1 MNIRYSGINSSQ
13 FSIRKTW
20 CCSFF
25 FFLMFPNRSKGAHL
39 GTKKEGPRIPNVPQQ
54 KNVFLPNILP
64 NHWIKYSPYIMF
76 SFPPTSSFSWVYHFI
91 SCTNVICIYILY
103 PQYNGTPLGVGVLL
117 PILFAAVPLLPEIVL
132 STLKVLWSVA
142 CVEVVNHVFIHSIC
156 PKNKSKIEW
165 FKKKTQLL
173 LCHFALRFK
182 EIEENELLS
191 FLSPM
196 WWIIIL
202 DRKWLKYM
210 VT

>member
-1 MNIRYSGINSSQ
+1 ML
-13 FSIRKTW
+13 
-20 CCSFF
+20 FF
-25 FFLMFPNRSKGAHL
+25 FFFFNVSKQIKGSTSWDKKRRAQNSNCPS
-39 GTKKEGPRIPNVPQQ
+39 TKKC
-54 KNVFLPNILP
+54 FS
-64 NHWIKYSPYIMF
+64 NHWIKYSPYNMF

-103 PQYNGTPLGVGVLL
+103 PQYNGTPMEVGVLL
-117 PILFAAVPLLPEIVL
+117 PILFAAVPLLPEIAL

-202 DRKWLKYM
+202 DRKWLKYR